1 MEPLIVALNDTTS
14 SVQWRAS
21 EALEK
26 IKEPAVMPLI
36 RALENENG
44 NVRSK
49 SAWALGEIGD
59 ERAILP
65 LIEHLG
71 DVNAT
76 TRWKAARSLGN
87 FGKKALKPLIDA
99 LKYENAIV
107 REKAAL
113 ALGEI
118 GDPDALD
125 VLKIA
130 MQDDDIYVRKSA
142 EESIR
147 EIIRKIS

>member
-1 MEPLIVALNDTTS
+1 
-14 SVQWRAS
+14 
-21 EALEK
+21 
-26 IKEPAVMPLI
+26 MPLI
-36 RALENENG
+36 KALEDENG
-44 NVRSK
+44 NIRSK

-76 TRWKAARSLGN
+76 ARWKSAISLGK

-99 LKYENAIV
+99 LNYENAVV

-113 ALGEI
+113 ALGEL

-125 VLKIA
+125 VLKSA
-130 MQDDDIYVRKSA
+130 MQDDDVYVRKSA
-142 EESIR
+142 EESLR